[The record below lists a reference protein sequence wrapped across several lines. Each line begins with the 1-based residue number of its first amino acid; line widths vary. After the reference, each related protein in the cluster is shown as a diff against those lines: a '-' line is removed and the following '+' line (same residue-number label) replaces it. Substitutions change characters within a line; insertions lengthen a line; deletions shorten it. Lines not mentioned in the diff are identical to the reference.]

1 MKLPML
7 FARTNTGAI
16 QTWTIEVDGNKYR
29 THYGQL
35 DSDKIQI
42 TEWTLCD
49 GKNTG
54 KKNATSAEDQAVK
67 EAKATWKKKKESG
80 YFENINDIDG
90 IGFTE
95 PMLAKNYDDYKDD
108 LKYPVYSQPKLDG
121 CLSSDT
127 LVSTDIGELTIG
139 NIVNSNVNCLVKT
152 YNELTKKIE
161 FKPIVNRF
169 KNGLDVNETNKTQ
182 WFELTLYNGKT
193 IKITGNHRVYLP
205 RLKCWRRV
213 DELNQN
219 DVLML
224 EN

>member
-42 TEWTLCD
+42 TEWTLCE

-54 KKNATSAEDQAVK
+54 KKNATSAEDQSLK

-80 YFENINDIDG
+80 YFENITDIDG
-90 IGFTE
+90 ISFTE

-121 CLSSDT
+121 CLSQDT
-127 LVSTDIGELTIG
+127 LVSTDVGELYISDIVNNKIECKVKTFNEINNNFEYK
-139 NIVNSNVNCLVKT
+139 NIVG
-152 YNELTKKIE
+152 
-161 FKPIVNRF
+161 RF
-169 KNGLDVNETNKTQ
+169 KNGVDINESSTQ
-182 WFELTLYNGKT
+182 WYQIDLNNGKSL
-193 IKITGNHRVYLP
+193 KVTGNHRIYLP

-213 DELNQN
+213 DELTEN

-224 EN
+224 E